1 MKKTIYTI
9 ESKTFITWLK
19 LQRNNAGLTQREL
32 AVLLDI
38 HHSIVG
44 KIETGERRLD
54 VVEFIEYCQQLN
66 ADLHSVIEMIRGV
79 K

>member
-9 ESKTFITWLK
+9 ESKMFITWLK
-19 LQRNNAGLTQREL
+19 LQRSNAGLTQREL

-54 VVEFIEYCQQLN
+54 VVEFIDYCQQLN
-66 ADLHSVIEMIRGV
+66 ADPHTVIDMIRNIQ
-79 K
+79 